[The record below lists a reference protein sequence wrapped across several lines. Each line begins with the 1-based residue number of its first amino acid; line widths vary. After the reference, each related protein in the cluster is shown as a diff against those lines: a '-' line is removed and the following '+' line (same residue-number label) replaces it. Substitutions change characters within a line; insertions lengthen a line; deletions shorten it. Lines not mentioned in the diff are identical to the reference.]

1 MEHIEFFLKKQ
12 YDDVEIFA
20 GDFTDGMTE
29 GFKSGS
35 SYSDVTHSLSELP
48 TDYKRIYRQNV
59 SVGDSIGKS

>member
-1 MEHIEFFLKKQ
+1 
-12 YDDVEIFA
+12 VEVFA

-48 TDYKRIYRQNV
+48 TDYKWIYRQNV